1 MCTCSLAAF
10 LVLSPNPMLP
20 AYDDVLVT
28 QPYQGW
34 YDAGVPCESGPGFMI
49 AEGCY
54 PTVDFIPYQV
64 ELWLGINPSGSV
76 DEYNFGFQF
85 DQSGSPEGLF
95 FWNGTQDDVVYEYI
109 GLSVWGLDF
118 YHVIVTISDPPVLAA
133 GQPSWFCFQAVSS
146 STVGCLLLD
155 NIPSWNSQSFFSGD
169 NGESW
174 QSSQSTWGISYGVFM
189 IISGTTG
196 LERSTW
202 GSIKESCYREWQQ

>member
-1 MCTCSLAAF
+1 MDACFLASF
-10 LVLSPNPMLP
+10 VVLSPNPMLP

-34 YDAGVPCESGPGFMI
+34 ASAGVPCESGPGYML
-49 AEGCY
+49 AEDCH

-64 ELWLGINPSGSV
+64 ELWLGFNPPGSV

-85 DQSGSPEGLF
+85 DQSGSPEGMF
-95 FWNGTQDDVVYEYI
+95 FWSGTQDDVVYEDI

-118 YHVIVTISDPPVLAA
+118 FHVIVTISDPPVLSA
-133 GQPSWFCFQAVSS
+133 GQPCWFCFQAVND
-146 STVGCLLLD
+146 STVGCLLS
-155 NIPSWNSQSFFSGD
+155 NNQTGWYSQCFFSID

-174 QSSQSTWGISYGVFM
+174 QSSQSTWGTQYGVFM

-196 LERSTW
+196 LDRSTW
-202 GSIKESCYREWQQ
+202 GSIKGCFI